1 MVYDK
6 SRNSWISTKIGKFVD
21 KVLAKYSRYVVKDD
35 NTEILHSC
43 TISDEYY
50 TPSFD
55 PKTLAVKLSK
65 IRAFIRVKAPE
76 KLYRVKLKS
85 GRCVTVT
92 GAHNFYVLR
101 NSQIQLLKTTKIR
114 IGDCLPIPLQIPL
127 ASNQM
132 TLSSKISYERILG
145 EILHP
150 TKLVLFLRR
159 YYNEHGNV
167 TDCEIETVTNSV
179 DFASDLMYALA
190 FLGIH
195 ASIRFDENS
204 SRYYVTVRSSENLQR
219 FNELVGFG
227 KPEKQR
233 ALEEILNAN
242 LVSDIKK
249 HAKRASSLLWD
260 EVIEVEKIESKSDE
274 NIYDF
279 STEHETFLA
288 GVGGVYVHNTTLLV
302 NMIVQDMQAGHGLCF
317 IDPKVDAIEDVLM
330 RVPEHRIEDVIL
342 TDPVN
347 YDKVVGLNFLE
358 LPRKNLSDFQLNAIK
373 KVIVSNLVAL
383 MRQQTRYW
391 NERFGRIFEAVV
403 RAVLDY
409 NEKVPEE
416 EQLTFFDL
424 YVRTLCLFDL
434 KLLL

>member
-1 MVYDK
+1 
-6 SRNSWISTKIGKFVD
+6 
-21 KVLAKYSRYVVKDD
+21 LA
-35 NTEILHSC
+35 
-43 TISDEYY
+43 
-50 TPSFD
+50 
-55 PKTLAVKLSK
+55 
-65 IRAFIRVKAPE
+65 
-76 KLYRVKLKS
+76 
-85 GRCVTVT
+85 
-92 GAHNFYVLR
+92 
-101 NSQIQLLKTTKIR
+101 
-114 IGDCLPIPLQIPL
+114 
-127 ASNQM
+127 
-132 TLSSKISYERILG
+132 
-145 EILHP
+145 
-150 TKLVLFLRR
+150 
-159 YYNEHGNV
+159 
-167 TDCEIETVTNSV
+167 
-179 DFASDLMYALA
+179 
-190 FLGIH
+190 
-195 ASIRFDENS
+195 
-204 SRYYVTVRSSENLQR
+204 
-219 FNELVGFG
+219 

-260 EVIEVEKIESKSDE
+260 EVIEVDKIESKSDE
-274 NIYDF
+274 NVYDF

-302 NMIVQDMQAGHGLCF
+302 NMIVQDMQAGHGFCF